1 VVLRRQ
7 FQANARVRCQR
18 GYGVAVATCEFF
30 KNLVQL
36 DALTSDHPQ
45 ADVNCGTLGL
55 ALLPWRE
62 QPQLPQLSSG
72 ASGKRLPKQSE
83 PLGKRDAQWIIGIDV
98 GQQAILHLS
107 HLGLKCAKQSV
118 PNN

>member
-1 VVLRRQ
+1 MPEFAAREAIASRWLP
-7 FQANARVRCQR
+7 AN
-18 GYGVAVATCEFF
+18 FF

-36 DALTSDHPQ
+36 EALTPEHPQ

-107 HLGLKCAKQSV
+107 HLGLKCAKQPV